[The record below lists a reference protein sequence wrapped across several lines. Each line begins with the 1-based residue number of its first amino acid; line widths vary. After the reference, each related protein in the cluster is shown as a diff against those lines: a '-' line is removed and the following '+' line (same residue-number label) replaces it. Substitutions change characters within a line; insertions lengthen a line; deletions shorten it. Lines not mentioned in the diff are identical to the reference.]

1 MSQYVD
7 PYETPKTVPPAYTG
21 PGPTPNITVIQETNI
36 EVEVNKSEPQVVVQQ
51 VVQRHDTGMDFNVG
65 CCLGCLCSMCCFC
78 TVM

>member
-7 PYETPKTVPPAYTG
+7 PYETPKTLPPAYTG
-21 PGPTPNITVIQETNI
+21 SAPSQNITVIQETNI
-36 EVEVNKSEPQVVVQQ
+36 EVEVNKREPQVVVQEI
-51 VVQRHDTGMDFNVG
+51 VHRNDSGMDVSVG